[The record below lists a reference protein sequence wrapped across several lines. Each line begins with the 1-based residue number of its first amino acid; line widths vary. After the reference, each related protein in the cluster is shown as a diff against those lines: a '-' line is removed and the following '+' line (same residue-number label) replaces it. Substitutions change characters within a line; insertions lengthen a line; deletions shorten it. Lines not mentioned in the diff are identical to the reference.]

1 MSLLQA
7 LHSEWKKEGAEAP
20 AAVGKV
26 RSSWQREGK
35 QKLPKSPILNGW
47 VYLGAPAFR
56 CAQGGIRHC
65 DQQGKKRF
73 HVVILARVASATHK
87 PLIATAKRKL
97 ADMELAEITD
107 HRFRGR
113 NVIFRWIVKLGES
126 GWQADKAVVQ
136 QSPKTDTSHSTLT

>member
-1 MSLLQA
+1 MAGCTWGPPRS
-7 LHSEWKKEGAEAP
+7 
-20 AAVGKV
+20 AVL
-26 RSSWQREGK
+26 REG
-35 QKLPKSPILNGW
+35 SVTVIS
-47 VYLGAPAFR
+47 R
-56 CAQGGIRHC
+56 
-65 DQQGKKRF
+65 GKKRF

-107 HRFRGR
+107 HRFRGS

-136 QSPKTDTSHSTLT
+136 QSPKADTSRSTLT

>member
-1 MSLLQA
+1 MEERRGRGTSCGGKGEVFMAERREAKTSKITHL
-7 LHSEWKKEGAEAP
+7 EWLGVP
-20 AAVGKV
+20 GGP
-26 RSSWQREGK
+26 RIPLREE
-35 QKLPKSPILNGW
+35 
-47 VYLGAPAFR
+47 

-73 HVVILARVASATHK
+73 HVVILARAASATHK

-107 HRFRGR
+107 HRFMGR
-113 NVIFRWIVKLGES
+113 NVIFRGIVKLGES

-136 QSPKTDTSHSTLT
+136 QSPKTETSHSTLT